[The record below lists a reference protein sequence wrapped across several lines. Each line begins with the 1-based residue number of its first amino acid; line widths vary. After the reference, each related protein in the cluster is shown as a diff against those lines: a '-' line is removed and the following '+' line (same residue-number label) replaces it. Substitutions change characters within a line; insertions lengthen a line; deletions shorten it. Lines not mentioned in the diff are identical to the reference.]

1 MAPSR
6 TPHIKLR
13 HRTWFAVLDIP
24 AALRSRFGGKTRFVQ
39 TLQTDS
45 ANVAARRVG
54 PIVATWQSRIA
65 EAKGEP
71 PADDAA
77 FFRRALRNASSDAD
91 RANIMQQV
99 SDHADALGALAVPLG
114 SLPSGATEAR
124 DFYSGATG
132 TPFGDR
138 LDEWLAGSRVTAK
151 TKDMQKAD
159 VLRFVKEFP
168 TVAAVDK
175 PGVKRWVG
183 TLMADGL
190 SPKTVQRI
198 LSALRGYWRH
208 LQASGAAPDAFEP
221 FTGLDVARTGGRVTR
236 DDKRR
241 AFTAAD
247 VVALLAK
254 ARERS
259 DDELADVIDLGRWT
273 GARIEELCILRVE
286 NVKLGAV
293 VPHFVITAGKTDA
306 ALRTVPIH
314 SALMP
319 TLARLIGK
327 RTTGWVLA
335 KLTENKYGD
344 RSNAIGKR
352 FGRLRTD
359 AGYGPQLVYHS
370 VRKCVATLFKDA
382 SVPEATA
389 ADILGHDITTMS
401 YGVYAGDVSL
411 ATKAEAI
418 AKLHYP

>member
-1 MAPSR
+1 MPSYLQKR
-6 TPHIKLR
+6 RRRWYAVVEIPTPLR
-13 HRTWFAVLDIP
+13 PHFR
-24 AALRSRFGGKTRFVQ
+24 GKPRFVQ
-39 TLQTDS
+39 TLETDS
-45 ANVAARRVG
+45 LATAQRRAL
-54 PIVATWQSRIA
+54 PIVAAWQRQIA
-65 EAKGEP
+65 EARGDP

-77 FFRRALRNASSDAD
+77 FFRRALRNASTDAD

-114 SLPSGATEAR
+114 SLPSAATEATA
-124 DFYSGATG
+124 FYTSATG
-132 TPFGDR
+132 TPFGDH
-138 LDEWLAGSRVTAK
+138 LGDWQKASRVTAK

-159 VLRFVKEFP
+159 VARFAAEFP

-183 TLMADGL
+183 KLMADGL
-190 SPKTVQRI
+190 APKTVQRV

-208 LQASGAAPDAFEP
+208 LQAIGAAPDAFEP
-221 FTGLDVARTGGRVTR
+221 FTGLDVARQGGRVTR

-241 AFTAAD
+241 PFTPAD

-259 DDELADVIDLGRWT
+259 DHELADLIDLGRWT

-286 NVKLGAV
+286 NVNLAATI
-293 VPHFVITAGKTDA
+293 PYLTITAGKTDA
-306 ALRTVPIH
+306 AIRGVPIH
-314 SALMP
+314 AQLAP
-319 TLARLIGK
+319 TLAKLIGD

-370 VRKCVATLFKDA
+370 IRKCVATLFKDA

-389 ADILGHDITTMS
+389 ADILGHDIVTMS

-418 AKLHYP
+418 AKLAYPAAA

>member
-1 MAPSR
+1 MPLHSGG
-6 TPHIKLR
+6 HC
-13 HRTWFAVLDIP
+13 
-24 AALRSRFGGKTRFVQ
+24 RS
-39 TLQTDS
+39 
-45 ANVAARRVG
+45 VAA
-54 PIVATWQSRIA
+54 WQRQIA
-65 EAKGEP
+65 EARGDP

-77 FFRRALRNASSDAD
+77 FFRRALRNASTDAD

-114 SLPSGATEAR
+114 SLALGRDRGDGLLHLGHRHAAR
-124 DFYSGATG
+124 GPPG
-132 TPFGDR
+132 R
-138 LDEWLAGSRVTAK
+138 LAESVARHCQDEGHAEGGRGP
-151 TKDMQKAD
+151 
-159 VLRFVKEFP
+159 LRRGVP
-168 TVAAVDK
+168 NRRRGWRTK

-183 TLMADGL
+183 KLMADGL
-190 SPKTVQRI
+190 APKTVQRV

-208 LQASGAAPDAFEP
+208 LQAIGAAPDAFEP
-221 FTGLDVARTGGRVTR
+221 FTGLDVARQGGRVTR

-241 AFTAAD
+241 PFTPAD
-247 VVALLAK
+247 VVASLAK

-259 DDELADVIDLGRWT
+259 DHELADLIDLGRWT

-286 NVKLGAV
+286 NVNLAATI
-293 VPHFVITAGKTDA
+293 PYLTITAGKTDA
-306 ALRTVPIH
+306 AIRGVPIH
-314 SALMP
+314 AQLAP
-319 TLARLIGK
+319 TLAKLLIGD

-370 VRKCVATLFKDA
+370 IRKCVATLFKDA

-389 ADILGHDITTMS
+389 ADILGHDIVTMS

-418 AKLHYP
+418 AKLAYPAAA